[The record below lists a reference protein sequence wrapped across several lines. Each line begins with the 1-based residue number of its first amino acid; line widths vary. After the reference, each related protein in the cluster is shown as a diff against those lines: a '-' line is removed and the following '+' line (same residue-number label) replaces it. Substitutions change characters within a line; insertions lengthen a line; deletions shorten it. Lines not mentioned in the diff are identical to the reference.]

1 MSSRPRVFLNAST
14 CVVGGGVQ
22 VAVGF
27 LHHVHQRL
35 DEIGWEVVAVA
46 SPQVYEQCKALPS
59 RPGWRLELITP
70 SPASVLGGRGSRRRI
85 HGLIAEFNAQMCFT
99 VFGPSYL
106 WLDIPEL
113 SGFADPAVTNPN
125 RHYLRNHRLVPKL
138 YKLFITRVKAL
149 AVRRVRRFWVETSTA
164 KAGLAHRLGISPDRI
179 DVVPNAVN
187 RLFVPLPGPP
197 PPGRIRILHLSA
209 YYPHKNHAFLLPVA
223 KALRRLHPDFDF
235 EFVVTLPQDG
245 QPWKELSANFDQAGL
260 AERIRTLG
268 YLEVKNCPAAY
279 RDCHVVFHPSLL
291 EVFSATYLEA
301 FAAGRPV
308 VASDLDFAHEVCG
321 DAASYFDPTSADEAA
336 QALFHVCTNEE
347 HRHAMISK
355 GIRRLAAFPSSGD
368 KNQRLVD
375 MVNMEIALMNK
386 NHD

>member
-1 MSSRPRVFLNAST
+1 MSSRPRIFLNAST

-27 LHHVHQRL
+27 LHYVHQRL
-35 DEIGWEVVAVA
+35 DEIGWEVVAVV
-46 SPQVYEQCKALPS
+46 SPQVYEQCKTLPD

-70 SPASVLGGRGSRRRI
+70 SPASVLGGWGSRRRI
-85 HGLIAEFNAQMCFT
+85 HRLIAECKAQMCFT
-99 VFGPSYL
+99 IFGPSYL
-106 WLDIPEL
+106 WLDIPEI
-113 SGFADPAVTNPN
+113 SGFADPSVTNPN
-125 RHYLRNHRLVPKL
+125 RYYLRNHPLGPKL
-138 YKLFITRVKAL
+138 STLFKVWVKTL
-149 AVRRVRRFWVETSTA
+149 AIRRVRRFWVETSTA
-164 KAGLAHRLGISPDRI
+164 KAGLARRLGISPDRI

-187 RLFVPLPGPP
+187 RLFVSLPEPP
-197 PPGRIRILHLSA
+197 PSGRIRILHLSA

-223 KALRRLHPDFDF
+223 KALRRLYPDFDF

-245 QPWKELSANFDQAGL
+245 QPWKELSAGFDQAGF
-260 AERIRTLG
+260 ADRIRTLG

-321 DAASYFDPTSADEAA
+321 DAASYFDPLSPEGAA
-336 QALFHVCTNEE
+336 AALYRAAKDQELREDLINKGFI
-347 HRHAMISK
+347 RHAV
-355 GIRRLAAFPSSGD
+355 FPKAND
-368 KNQRLVD
+368 KNQRLLAL
-375 MVNMEIALMNK
+375 IAEGLRCQTP
-386 NHD
+386 

>member
-1 MSSRPRVFLNAST
+1 MSSRPRIFLNAST

-27 LHHVHQRL
+27 LHHVHQWL

-46 SPQVYEQCKALPS
+46 SPKVFEQCKMLPEKP
-59 RPGWRLELITP
+59 RWRLELITP
-70 SPASVLGGRGSRRRI
+70 SPASVLGGLGSRRRI
-85 HGLIAEFNAQMCFT
+85 HQLIGDFKAQLCFT

-125 RHYLRNHRLVPKL
+125 KYFLRNHGFRHKL
-138 YKLFITRVKAL
+138 SKLFNAWVKTI

-164 KAGLAHRLGISPDRI
+164 RSGLAHCLGIASERI

-187 RLFVPLPGPP
+187 QLFVPMQGSPL
-197 PPGRIRILHLSA
+197 PGRIRILYLSA

-223 KALRRLHPDFDF
+223 QALCRLYPEFDF

-245 QPWKELSANFDQAGL
+245 SPWKELSLRFAQAGL
-260 AERIRTLG
+260 TDRLRTLG

-308 VASDLDFAHEVCG
+308 VASDLDFAREVCG
-321 DAASYFDPTSADEAA
+321 EAASYFDPISSEAA
-336 QALFHVCTNEE
+336 ASALYRAATELN
-347 HRHAMISK
+347 
-355 GIRRLAAFPSSGD
+355 IRKDLIKRGLDRWAGFPSAQD
-368 KNQRLVD
+368 KNARLVQL
-375 MVNMEIALMNK
+375 VNTMIQQ
-386 NHD
+386 

>member
-1 MSSRPRVFLNAST
+1 MSLRPQILLNAST

-46 SPQVYEQCKALPS
+46 SPQVYEQCKALPA
-59 RPGWRLELITP
+59 RPGWRLELVTP

-85 HGLIAEFNAQMCFT
+85 HGLIAESKAQMCFT
-99 VFGPSYL
+99 IFGPSYL

-113 SGFADPAVTNPN
+113 SGFADPSVTNPN
-125 RHYLRNHRLVPKL
+125 QYYLRNHPFGQRVST
-138 YKLFITRVKAL
+138 LFRVWVKSL

-164 KAGLAHRLGISPDRI
+164 RAGLARRLGIAPERI
-179 DVVPNAVN
+179 DVVPNTVN
-187 RLFVPLPGPP
+187 RLFVPLPGSPS
-197 PPGRIRILHLSA
+197 PGRIRILYLSA

-223 KALRRLHPDFDF
+223 RSLLRMYPDYDF
-235 EFVVTLPQDG
+235 EFVVTLPPDG
-245 QPWKELSANFDQAGL
+245 QPWKELSARFDKAGL
-260 AERIRTLG
+260 ANRIRTLG
-268 YLEVKNCPAAY
+268 YLEVKNCPEAY

-321 DAASYFDPTSADEAA
+321 DAASYFDPISSEDAA
-336 QALFHVCTNEE
+336 RNLFHATTNKV
-347 HRHAMISK
+347 HREVMIKK
-355 GIRRLAAFPSSGD
+355 GTTKFRTFPSAGD
-368 KNQRLVD
+368 KNQRLVA
-375 MVNMEIALMNK
+375 MINFELAQTTP
-386 NHD
+386 